1 MDLCWTSTSA
11 SAGEDFTIRAEWRSM
26 ALKVGYKALC
36 NNNNKKN
43 AYCSELSDQN
53 FESCKSK
60 LLGIMEKRGKQPPSL
75 SWQSH
80 NLFEILVTALK
91 GYPGLCEVM
100 KPQAPVKGVWL
111 YLCWNVY
118 YVSILSS
125 TGSHRWHSNHRPV
138 GLCDGCIDVEHKV
151 E

>member
-36 NNNNKKN
+36 NNNKIMHIAVSCQIKTLNLAKASFWELWKKEEN
-43 AYCSELSDQN
+43 NHLFWADSHTFCLKFLLQLWRGILGFVRLWNLKLQSREFDCS
-53 FESCKSK
+53 
-60 LLGIMEKRGKQPPSL
+60 
-75 SWQSH
+75 
-80 NLFEILVTALK
+80 
-91 GYPGLCEVM
+91 Y
-100 KPQAPVKGVWL
+100 
-111 YLCWNVY
+111 CWNVY

-125 TGSHRWHSNHRPV
+125 SGSHRWHSNHSSV
-138 GLCDGCIDVEHKV
+138 GLCDSCVDVEHKV